1 VIVALTAEYIVDPG
15 VLLAEAL
22 PGVELRRNDS
32 GRPLTR
38 AALLELVAGVDA
50 VLSFGGDRIDA
61 EFFEAAGPA
70 LRVVAN
76 TAVGV
81 DNIDLTEARRRGV
94 LVTNTPDPVRE
105 PTADT
110 AWLLL
115 LAAARRLT
123 EGSELVRSGEWK
135 GFSPT
140 LLLGHRVVG
149 GTLLIVGAGRIG
161 SAVARRALGWDME
174 VLYVARS
181 SKPVLESS
189 PVSATRVELD
199 EGLARADFVVISVPL
214 ASETRHLIDARRLSL
229 MKPTAVL
236 VNVARGPVVDEAA
249 LVRALEARQI
259 FAAGL
264 DVFENEPEV
273 HPGLLALPNAV
284 LLPHLGSATFED
296 RRDVIAMGV
305 ANIVA
310 VLRGQAP
317 PNRAG

>member
-1 VIVALTAEYIVDPG
+1 MIVALTAEYIVDPG

-22 PGVELRRNDS
+22 PGVELRRCDE
-32 GRPLTR
+32 GGPLTR
-38 AALLELVAGVDA
+38 AALLEMVAGVDA
-50 VLSFGGDRIDA
+50 VLSFGGDRVDA
-61 EFFEAAGPA
+61 EFFDAAGPA

-81 DNIDLTEARRRGV
+81 DNIDLAEARRRGV

-105 PTADT
+105 PTADM

-123 EGSELVRSGEWK
+123 EGAALLRSGKWK

-161 SAVARRALGWDME
+161 SAVARRAPGWDME

-181 SKPVLESS
+181 DKPELESA
-189 PVSATRVELD
+189 PVSARRVDLD
-199 EGLARADFVVISVPL
+199 EGLARADFVVLSVPL
-214 ASETRHLIDARRLSL
+214 LDETRHLIDARRLSL
-229 MKPTAVL
+229 MKSSAVL
-236 VNVARGPVVDEAA
+236 VNVARGPIVDEAA
-249 LVRALEARQI
+249 LVQALETGAI

-264 DVFENEPEV
+264 DVFENEPAV
-273 HPGLLALPNAV
+273 HPGLLALPNAI
-284 LLPHLGSATFED
+284 LLPHLGSATEED
-296 RRDVIAMGV
+296 RRDVVAMGV

-310 VLRGQAP
+310 ALRHQTP
-317 PNRAG
+317 PNQVS